1 MWKKTA
7 QELRRIQELRRS
19 NAATPLRNKKL
30 YTRKIK
36 HNIGKKLN
44 WD

>member
-1 MWKKTA
+1 MFKKSKE
-7 QELRRIQELRRS
+7 ELRKLMELRRS